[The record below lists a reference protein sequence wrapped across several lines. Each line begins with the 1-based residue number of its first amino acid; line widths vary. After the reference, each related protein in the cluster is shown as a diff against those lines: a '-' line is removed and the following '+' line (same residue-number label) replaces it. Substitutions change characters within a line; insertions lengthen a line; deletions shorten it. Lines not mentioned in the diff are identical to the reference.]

1 MDRRRQSCC
10 RDVFIKAWRRLDT
23 FRGDSAFASWLH
35 RLAVNTM
42 LENARSEGRRTA
54 RVLPMEDTSRLAG
67 AARTSG
73 IELKMDMESAIAS
86 LPRGA
91 RLAFV
96 AARCPRLSASGD
108 RRAVERYGWNGEGAA
123 ASGAQ
128 TIEGETASLEM
139 THEVIKHLLDDYVTG
154 DLTEEARPSV
164 EEHVAACALC
174 NAEVESLKQ
183 ILARAAE
190 LPKSIDPPADAWS
203 NIRSAI
209 GRDESAVRA
218 NIPVSRSGIWQR
230 RYVLAAAA
238 ILVAV
243 LSSAG
248 TALYMKGH
256 YSGARSSG
264 EVANN
269 SSAEA
274 TPATLAAFTLEEN
287 NYLRTASMLQDLLDQ
302 QEASLAPETV
312 AQLKASLRT
321 IDEAILEAR
330 NALRRDPA
338 NKMLIEMLSA
348 SYRQKVD
355 LLRRTTELTRGT

>member
-1 MDRRRQSCC
+1 
-10 RDVFIKAWRRLDT
+10 
-23 FRGDSAFASWLH
+23 
-35 RLAVNTM
+35 
-42 LENARSEGRRTA
+42 
-54 RVLPMEDTSRLAG
+54 
-67 AARTSG
+67 
-73 IELKMDMESAIAS
+73 
-86 LPRGA
+86 
-91 RLAFV
+91 
-96 AARCPRLSASGD
+96 
-108 RRAVERYGWNGEGAA
+108 
-123 ASGAQ
+123 
-128 TIEGETASLEM
+128 M

-154 DLTEEARPSV
+154 DLTEEARPPV
-164 EEHVAACALC
+164 EEHVTSCALC
-174 NAEVESLKQ
+174 SAEVESLKR

-209 GRDESAVRA
+209 SRDESAVRA
-218 NIPVSRSGIWQR
+218 DNSVSRSGIWQR

-248 TALYMKGH
+248 TALYMNGH
-256 YSGARSSG
+256 YSGARRSAA
-264 EVANN
+264 VANN

-274 TPATLAAFTLEEN
+274 TPATLAAFTIEEN

-330 NALRRDPA
+330 NALARDPA
-338 NKMLIEMLSA
+338 NKLLVEMLSA

>member
-1 MDRRRQSCC
+1 
-10 RDVFIKAWRRLDT
+10 
-23 FRGDSAFASWLH
+23 
-35 RLAVNTM
+35 
-42 LENARSEGRRTA
+42 
-54 RVLPMEDTSRLAG
+54 
-67 AARTSG
+67 
-73 IELKMDMESAIAS
+73 
-86 LPRGA
+86 
-91 RLAFV
+91 
-96 AARCPRLSASGD
+96 
-108 RRAVERYGWNGEGAA
+108 
-123 ASGAQ
+123 
-128 TIEGETASLEM
+128 M

-154 DLTEEARPSV
+154 DLTEEARPPV
-164 EEHVAACALC
+164 EEHVTSCALC
-174 NAEVESLKQ
+174 SAEVESLKR

-209 GRDESAVRA
+209 SRDESAVRA
-218 NIPVSRSGIWQR
+218 DTSVSRSRIWQR

-248 TALYMKGH
+248 TALYMNGH

-264 EVANN
+264 AAASN

-274 TPATLAAFTLEEN
+274 TPAALAAFAIEEN

-330 NALRRDPA
+330 NALARDPA
-338 NKMLIEMLSA
+338 NKLLVEMLSA